1 MVILHTLF
9 VAFNHYILMS
19 LHLCVQIVDGIK
31 NATTSQLDVTG
42 SGSLQILFLRLI
54 YSSIY

>member
-42 SGSLQILFLRLI
+42 SGSLQILFLRLDLF
-54 YSSIY
+54 